1 MYLLKMICPST
12 GSIHILRVPP
22 DMTSAREAI
31 CWVNWGIEPENFAV
45 QS

>member
-1 MYLLKMICPST
+1 MTCLST
-12 GSIHILRVPP
+12 GSIHMLRVPP

-31 CWVNWGIEPENFAV
+31 CWVNWGIEVEDFAV

>member
-1 MYLLKMICPST
+1 MCLLKMVCPST
-12 GSIHILRVPP
+12 VYVYILRVPP

-31 CWVNWGIEPENFAV
+31 CWVNWGIQPEDFAV